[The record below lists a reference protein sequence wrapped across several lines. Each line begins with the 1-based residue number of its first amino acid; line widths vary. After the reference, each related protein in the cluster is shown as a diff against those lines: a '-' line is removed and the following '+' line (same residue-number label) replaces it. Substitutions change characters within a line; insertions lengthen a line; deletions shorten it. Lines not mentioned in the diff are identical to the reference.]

1 LMCCKFKM
9 KKYDN
14 RIEKL
19 KIEIEELE
27 LKIAMAINSKKPAFA
42 KRLSIMLEQQQD
54 KLEKWLRV

>member
-1 LMCCKFKM
+1 M